1 MVVPDV
7 LVFDVNETLSD
18 MAPVAARFV
27 EVGLGEQAAATW
39 FASVLRDGFAVA
51 AAGGSVPFAD
61 VAAGNL
67 DVMLEAAGRPL
78 ERREQDVATVLSA
91 LRDLD
96 AHPDVQPG
104 LRALADAGHRLVT
117 LTNGSVSLSEPMF
130 ARAGVLDLF
139 EHRLSV
145 QEAGRWKPD
154 PASYAY
160 ALRVCDVP
168 AERAALVAVH
178 PWDIHGAQRAGMQ
191 GIWVNRAGGGYPP
204 YLPEPDVTVA
214 SMTDLATALAQA

>member
-18 MAPVAARFV
+18 MTPIAARFR
-27 EVGLGEQAAATW
+27 EIGLGEQAATTW

-51 AAGGSVPFAD
+51 AADGAVPFAH

-67 DVMLEAAGRPL
+67 DLMLEATGRSR
-78 ERREQDVATVLSA
+78 EQREQDVALVLSA

-96 AHPDVQPG
+96 AHPDVRPG
-104 LRALADAGHRLVT
+104 LQALADAGHRLVT
-117 LTNGSVSLSEPMF
+117 LTNGSVALSEPMF
-130 ARAGVLDLF
+130 ARAGVLELF

-145 QEAGRWKPD
+145 QDAGRWKPD
-154 PASYAY
+154 PAAYAY

-178 PWDIHGAQRAGMQ
+178 PWDVHGAQQAGLG
-191 GIWVNRAGGGYPP
+191 GIWVNRTGGGYPP
-204 YLPEPDVTVA
+204 YLPAPDVTVA
-214 SMTDLATALAQA
+214 AMIDLPAALAQA

>member
-1 MVVPDV
+1 MDAPSV
-7 LVFDVNETLSD
+7 LVFDVNDTLSA
-18 MAPVAARFV
+18 MAPIAARFV
-27 EVGLGEQAAATW
+27 EIGLGDQAATTW

-51 AAGGSVPFAD
+51 AADGSVPFAE

-67 DVMLEAAGRPL
+67 EVMLEAAGRPSD
-78 ERREQDVATVLSA
+78 RREQDVATVLSA

-104 LRALADAGHRLVT
+104 LQALADAGQRLVT
-117 LTNGSVSLSEPMF
+117 LTNGSVALSEPMF

-145 QEAGRWKPD
+145 QDAGRWKPH
-154 PASYAY
+154 PAAYAY
-160 ALRVCDVP
+160 AMRVCDVP

-204 YLPEPDVTVA
+204 YLPAPEVTVT
-214 SMTDLATALAQA
+214 SVTDLATALAQA